1 MEEAVEKH
9 SEGRPNVWRK
19 NEGRDYSK
27 RSQKTYIRGF
37 EKKQK

>member
-9 SEGRPNVWRK
+9 SEGRTNAWRK

-27 RSQKTYIRGF
+27 RSQKNYIRAF